1 MLTIITILIFILEE
15 IILIKIFY
23 KYKYINI

>member
-15 IILIKIFY
+15 IILINIFY